1 MIRIPVIAVACF
13 AMFAN
18 DQAGALLALV
28 TVGHRWGLILRQVV
42 WRMRNRA
49 GRIGL
54 KISDL

>member
-42 WRMRNRA
+42 GA
-49 GRIGL
+49 CEIELAVSG
-54 KISDL
+54 